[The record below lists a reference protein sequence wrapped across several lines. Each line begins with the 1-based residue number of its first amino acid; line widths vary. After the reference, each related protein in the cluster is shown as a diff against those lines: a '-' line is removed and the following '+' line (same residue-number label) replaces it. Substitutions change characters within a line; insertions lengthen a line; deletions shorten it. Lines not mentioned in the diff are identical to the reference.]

1 MQLIEKHVSSIR
13 ITLIGIAMSNFAYAI
28 STSGVSRQLILEDI
42 DVNAH
47 SGEIL
52 WIDLDPQDKANTSR
66 ILEQL
71 KPDLSVTEALSQ
83 SSQRP
88 RIDAFDDHIY
98 ISLRD
103 VNLTKSE
110 TPEDMVNLRAVLFQN
125 SLVTFHT
132 REMKS
137 GTKLQ
142 GDVNRGIKGITV
154 SALLSRLIKYMND
167 QLSKEVEGLAE
178 AITGLEEASV
188 SGDIQSQQEQLSELR
203 RTLIGFQK
211 YLIPQSSVLQELWE
225 ANVKWLKK
233 KERSQLK
240 NQAERISSLV
250 GELEHLRQ
258 RASVL
263 QEEIKSAH
271 SEQMNRSMY
280 RLTLVATILLPLSL
294 FAGLMGA
301 NVGGMPFAN
310 SQYGFLFICLM
321 SVGVGAITFGIMKL
335 LKWI

>member
-1 MQLIEKHVSSIR
+1 MKALP
-13 ITLIGIAMSNFAYAI
+13 MSNFAYAI
-28 STSGVSRQLILEDI
+28 SSTGASRQLVIGDI

-47 SGEIL
+47 ASEVL
-52 WIDLDPQDKANTSR
+52 WIDLDPQDKANTIC

-71 KPDLSVTEALSQ
+71 KPDLSVMEALSHT
-83 SSQRP
+83 SQRP
-88 RIDAFDDHIY
+88 RIDVFDDHLY
-98 ISLRD
+98 VSLRD
-103 VNLTKSE
+103 VNITNSD
-110 TPEDMVNLRAVLFQN
+110 TPEDMVNLRAILFQN
-125 SLVTFHT
+125 VLVTFHT

-137 GTKLQ
+137 GTRLKT
-142 GDVNRGIKGITV
+142 DVDKGGKGLTV
-154 SALLSRLIKYMND
+154 SSLLSRLIRYMND
-167 QLSKEVEGLAE
+167 QLLKEVERLAE
-178 AITGLEEASV
+178 TITDLEEVSV
-188 SGDIQSQQEQLSELR
+188 SGDIQTQQEQLSELR

-225 ANVKWLKK
+225 ENVKWLKK

-240 NQAERISSLV
+240 NQAERISSMV

-321 SVGVGAITFGIMKL
+321 SVGVGGITFGIMKL

>member
-1 MQLIEKHVSSIR
+1 
-13 ITLIGIAMSNFAYAI
+13 MSDFAYAI
-28 STSGVSRQLILEDI
+28 SPTGASRQLIFDDI
-42 DVNAH
+42 DVAAH
-47 SGEIL
+47 AGEIL

-71 KPDLSVTEALSQ
+71 KPDLSVTEALGQ

-88 RIDAFDDHIY
+88 RIDVFDDHVY
-98 ISLRD
+98 VSLRD
-103 VNLTKSE
+103 VNLTKSA
-110 TPEDMVNLRAVLFQN
+110 TPEDMVNLRAVLFHN
-125 SLVTFHT
+125 TLVTFHT

-137 GTKLQ
+137 ATRLRS
-142 GDVNRGIKGITV
+142 DVSKGIKGTTV
-154 SALLSRLIKYMND
+154 SGLLARLIKHMND
-167 QLSKEVEGLAE
+167 QLSKEVEELAE
-178 AITGLEEASV
+178 EITGIEEVSV
-188 SGDIQSQQEQLSELR
+188 SGDIQAQQEQLSELR

-233 KERSQLK
+233 KERSLLK
-240 NQAERISSLV
+240 NQAERISSMV

-271 SEQMNRSMY
+271 SEQMNSSMF